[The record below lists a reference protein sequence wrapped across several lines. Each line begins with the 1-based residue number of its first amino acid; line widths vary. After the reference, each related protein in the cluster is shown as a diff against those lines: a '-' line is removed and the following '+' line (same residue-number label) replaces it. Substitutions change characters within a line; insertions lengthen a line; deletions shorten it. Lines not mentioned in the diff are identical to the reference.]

1 MQTFD
6 PAEQTWLVVPL
17 YNEAQVV
24 AEVIA
29 NARKTF
35 PNVVCV
41 DDGSRDDSAAQ
52 ARSAGAIVVSHPLN
66 LGQGAALQT
75 GITYVLTRTNARYIA
90 TFDSDGQHSTD
101 DVMAMVRRAHDE
113 DLAIVLG
120 SRFLEGTADTG
131 TLKRIVLR
139 TAAWVG
145 SKTSGMKLTDAHNGL
160 RLLRRD
166 AAESWI
172 CTKTGWLTLAKLFV
186 SLAPV
191 AYLGLSS
198 RYTLSTPI
206 IRVLRAS
213 PCGTALT
220 SSSI

>member
-145 SKTSGMKLTDAHNGL
+145 KAGEPLV
-160 RLLRRD
+160 
-166 AAESWI
+166 AAEPGMWR
-172 CTKTGWLTLAKLFV
+172 CPVTGAHYQEVTDSNSNTTLKEV
-186 SLAPV
+186 EK
-191 AYLGLSS
+191 
-198 RYTLSTPI
+198 
-206 IRVLRAS
+206 
-213 PCGTALT
+213 
-220 SSSI
+220 